1 MFKRTRYQ
9 FGWLRRKPRRRG
21 PDVWV
26 WTYRSTMSNGGCKEN
41 SVIGIAVAVSLEDRG
56 MEGAGRTPPFNQ
68 RSKAS
73 RRDNFRCGHRPLSS
87 RGNSRAAHNSQPLQV
102 VDQESH

>member
-26 WTYRSTMSNGGCKEN
+26 WTYRSRTPSGGQKEN
-41 SVIGIAVAVSLEDRG
+41 SVIVGTVLKY
-56 MEGAGRTPPFNQ
+56 P
-68 RSKAS
+68 SKAEAWKATEGL
-73 RRDNFRCGHRPLSS
+73 RS
-87 RGNSRAAHNSQPLQV
+87 RGNSQATCDSEPVSIL
-102 VDQESH
+102 DQESHQTALGNRSSREDQAFTG